1 MHITHLRGNQHETRL
16 GFGDRRQPVVLANFA
31 PGVSGKTRALGDILP
46 LGRGDGFVDLS
57 DLGQVLADFG
67 TDCR

>member
-1 MHITHLRGNQHETRL
+1 M
-16 GFGDRRQPVVLANFA
+16 VLANFA